1 MSPARREPMT
11 VAKIISDALA
21 IPTRNDK
28 ALFSAVRAL
37 GLTVSKRDGEYRMSL
52 PNLSRE
58 RAEAIA
64 YYTDDREDAWGTAE
78 EMARDAGTLDGV
90 QKPTPGG
97 S

>member
-1 MSPARREPMT
+1 MKDSMRSRLEQLARRLVEADAMLAEPEIASNMDEFR
-11 VAKIISDALA
+11 K
-21 IPTRNDK
+21 
-28 ALFSAVRAL
+28 
-37 GLTVSKRDGEYRMSL
+37 
-52 PNLSRE
+52 LSRE

>member
-1 MSPARREPMT
+1 MPASVT
-11 VAKIISDALA
+11 VAKIIAEA
-21 IPTRNDK
+21 QAVPTRNDK

-37 GLTVSKRDGEYRMSL
+37 GLTISKRDGEYRISR

-64 YYTDDREDAWGTAE
+64 YYTDDRDDAWGTAE
-78 EMARDAGTLDGV
+78 EIARDAGTLDGV
-90 QKPTPGG
+90 GPTPRTNA

>member
-1 MSPARREPMT
+1 MT

-28 ALFSAVRAL
+28 SLFSAVRAL
-37 GLTVSKRDGEYRMSL
+37 GLTVSKRDGEYRITR

-64 YYTDDREDAWGTAE
+64 YYTNDREDAGAQRRV
-78 EMARDAGTLDGV
+78 ARDAGTLDN
-90 QKPTPGG
+90 PN